1 MSSTRTARARAQASN
16 LTNLA
21 HANTRAHAHTNRPY
35 LGRVWERSRELKAG
49 LWSVGEMPRGKKRG
63 GAERRERCCF
73 PDGKLRLPALSLSVC
88 LSHALS
94 PFRLCLLCLH
104 SFFSAPSFSPMP
116 PLVPLL
122 HLLTFYICL
131 RIHDHR
137 GWDAD
142 LRTDADNNDHQGPL
156 CSKVF
161 SQVQMCV
168 VML

>member
-1 MSSTRTARARAQASN
+1 
-16 LTNLA
+16 
-21 HANTRAHAHTNRPY
+21 
-35 LGRVWERSRELKAG
+35 
-49 LWSVGEMPRGKKRG
+49 
-63 GAERRERCCF
+63 
-73 PDGKLRLPALSLSVC
+73 
-88 LSHALS
+88 
-94 PFRLCLLCLH
+94 
-104 SFFSAPSFSPMP
+104 MP

-156 CSKVF
+156 FSKVF